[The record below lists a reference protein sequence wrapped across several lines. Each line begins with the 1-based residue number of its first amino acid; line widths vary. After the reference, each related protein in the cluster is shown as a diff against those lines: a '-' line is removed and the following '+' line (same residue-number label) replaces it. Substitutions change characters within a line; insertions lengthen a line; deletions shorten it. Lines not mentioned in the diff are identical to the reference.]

1 MKRSIFF
8 WMAAAFFL
16 AGCATAPTAIE
27 KQDVAAPAVKA
38 AEETPAASPRLF
50 EERDLLLE
58 GVALLNGPDQSE
70 PSQARSVFISLIQRY
85 PQGRWRSA
93 AEAFIH
99 LINERDAFREASRQD
114 HLLMDKVKAE
124 KAKAMQENDGLRKA
138 VRELTERLQTE
149 TTALAKEN
157 EQLKQD
163 IQRLK
168 ALEIE
173 LEKRERMLR

>member
-8 WMAAAFFL
+8 WMAAVFFL

-85 PQGRWRSA
+85 PQSRWRPA
-93 AEAFIH
+93 AALRPAEIA
-99 LINERDAFREASRQD
+99 LIVA
-114 HLLMDKVKAE
+114 LMMAACSIPGGCLME
-124 KAKAMQENDGLRKA
+124 QFLRGED
-138 VRELTERLQTE
+138 VR
-149 TTALAKEN
+149 
-157 EQLKQD
+157 
-163 IQRLK
+163 
-168 ALEIE
+168 ALEAIPTDHE
-173 LEKRERMLR
+173 DSAVLEQRRSLGVARGSHRAR